1 MPLAVK
7 RIKVYGKFIAVTA
20 VLGAGLLV
28 VLMNLTRKADV
39 WFFRD
44 YREVPTVWLIL
55 VTAVVAIAGW
65 WSFRKIV
72 GVIRDLRELR
82 LARQAQRRDEQQ
94 QRLAQE
100 IAEREKRLDEKLRR
114 SITSEPNGSNER

>member
-1 MPLAVK
+1 MALAVK
-7 RIKVYGKFIAVTA
+7 RIKVYGKFIVITA

-39 WFFRD
+39 WFFHD
-44 YREVPTVWLIL
+44 YWLIL
-55 VTAVVAIAGW
+55 VTAVTAIAGW

-82 LARQAQRRDEQQ
+82 NARQAERRQEQQ
-94 QRLAQE
+94 QRLARE
-100 IAEREKRLDEKLRR
+100 IAERERRLDEKLRR
-114 SITSEPNGSNER
+114 SITSDPDGSNQR